1 MGKTIL
7 FLKEIKITLKG
18 APAHIHT
25 IRRKRRWGGGR
36 DKGKEDTEI
45 EGRIKWMLTWNVKI

>member
-25 IRRKRRWGGGR
+25 IRRKGGG